1 MRKRKLF
8 KELEF
13 KDAFLFAAALEDA
26 ELCRLML
33 ERILGFPIRKVVVH
47 TEHAIAVN
55 PDYRGVRLD
64 VYADDENGS
73 VYNVEMQTTD
83 EGNLAKRSRCHQGQ
97 MDVSLLE
104 PGTKFQQLPDSYVI
118 FICTFDPFGRGLYR
132 YTCYPVCK
140 EDGKPLL
147 DGTCRIFLNTH
158 GTNADEVPEEL
169 VDFLNYV
176 EHSCL
181 PAAGEDDLL
190 QRLQSRISTL
200 KHSRVMEERYML
212 FGEMLE
218 DERREGREEGRT
230 SMLSLIEALL
240 NDDRT
245 ADIPR
250 LSKEP
255 EFLKEML
262 EDYHIEA

>member
-1 MRKRKLF
+1 MNPGFGYFIIESR
-8 KELEF
+8 
-13 KDAFLFAAALEDA
+13 
-26 ELCRLML
+26 
-33 ERILGFPIRKVVVH
+33 RILR
-47 TEHAIAVN
+47 
-55 PDYRGVRLD
+55 
-64 VYADDENGS
+64 
-73 VYNVEMQTTD
+73 
-83 EGNLAKRSRCHQGQ
+83 
-97 MDVSLLE
+97 
-104 PGTKFQQLPDSYVI
+104 
-118 FICTFDPFGRGLYR
+118 
-132 YTCYPVCK
+132 
-140 EDGKPLL
+140 
-147 DGTCRIFLNTH
+147 RIFLNTH

-212 FGEMLE
+212 FGEMLD
-218 DERREGREEGRT
+218 DERREGREEGREEGRT
-230 SMLSLIEALL
+230 SMLSLIEALM
-240 NDDRT
+240 NDGRT

-262 EDYHIEA
+262 EAYHIEA